1 MGDGCLEPS
10 PKVKKISSIS
20 CCSCHFLEHGECD
33 MTPSIFFLMFDLN
46 LVCLSLFLSFLSLS
60 LSLSLFVSLISF
72 SLSLKAYK
80 IGSSYFARWDEW
92 TDNHPAAFFRSPRK
106 ISMTS
111 QNDDSRCEVKA
122 LL

>member
-10 PKVKKISSIS
+10 PKVKKISIS

-72 SLSLKAYK
+72 SLSLKASK
-80 IGSSYFARWDEW
+80 IGSSFFLQDGMNGRI
-92 TDNHPAAFFRSPRK
+92 TIRMHFFRSTRK

-122 LL
+122 LF